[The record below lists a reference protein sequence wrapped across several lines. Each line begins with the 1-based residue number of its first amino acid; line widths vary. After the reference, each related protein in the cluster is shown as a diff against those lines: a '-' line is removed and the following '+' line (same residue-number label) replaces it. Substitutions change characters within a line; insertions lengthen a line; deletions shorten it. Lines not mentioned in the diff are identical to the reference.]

1 MPTASGHTKAIR
13 AKKVIG
19 TNVKDPSGKKIG
31 EVEDVM
37 LDKESNNIMFAVV
50 GFGGFLGVAEKY
62 HPIPWSALEFNEDED
77 AYVVNYTK
85 EQLQSAPTASID
97 ELTRGD
103 GQMFEAA
110 TQFGM
115 RLPELYCGFA
125 RIPGQGPT
133 PYPVAC
139 IPQAWSCGAVFML
152 LQACLGLEIDGA
164 RKEIRIEKPLLPI
177 GIESI
182 RLNEIA
188 VGEARID
195 LSFERVQ
202 QQVIVAAA
210 RDALSGVKVYV
221 HL

>member
-85 EQLQSAPTASID
+85 EQLQGAPSASID

-103 GQMFEAA
+103 G
-110 TQFGM
+110 
-115 RLPELYCGFA
+115 
-125 RIPGQGPT
+125 
-133 PYPVAC
+133 
-139 IPQAWSCGAVFML
+139 
-152 LQACLGLEIDGA
+152 GLFRE
-164 RKEIRIEKPLLPI
+164 RTFSYYREPRYW
-177 GIESI
+177 ESA
-182 RLNEIA
+182 E
-188 VGEARID
+188 
-195 LSFERVQ
+195 
-202 QQVIVAAA
+202 
-210 RDALSGVKVYV
+210 
-221 HL
+221 